1 MRKLK
6 SLPTVLTV
14 ALAFVFMPHTNAS
27 SLQERQNMT
36 NPDDSSMVKH
46 YTNAVDSYLRG
57 LNEKD
62 LELILSLYAE
72 NGSVEDPVGS
82 KVIKGMPALRKFY
95 GGAVTIDLDL
105 KRTGPVRIAGVEAA
119 FPFELIM
126 EVNGTKMKSQIIDV
140 FRFDDEGK
148 IVEMRAFWGPSNRSV
163 VEE

>member
-6 SLPTVLTV
+6 VIPIFLTLVLGC
-14 ALAFVFMPHTNAS
+14 VFMSNINAS
-27 SLQERQNMT
+27 SLQETLDMT
-36 NPDDSSMVKH
+36 NPDDTSMVKH

-62 LELILSLYAE
+62 LDGILNLYAE

-82 KVIKGMPALRKFY
+82 KVVKGMAGLREFY
-95 GGAVTIDLDL
+95 GGAVTMDLDL

-119 FPFELIM
+119 FPFELVM
-126 EVNGTKMKSQIIDV
+126 EVNGVKMKSQIIDV
-140 FRFDDEGK
+140 FRFDDQGK
-148 IVEMRAFWGPSNRSV
+148 IVQMRAFWGPSNRSV